1 MSSGTGAE
9 KQMEGERQAA
19 RSLADDY
26 RIMSKPR
33 DIEEIGDIYLIR
45 PLGFLI
51 VQLLRHTPATPTFVS
66 FLALLAGWWTAYL
79 YWDAA
84 RIGGPSVVGIVA
96 FMVFL
101 LHSALDSADGQLARI
116 TESYSSFGAI
126 IDGLCDN
133 LVFLAIYIAI
143 VLGVW
148 QRTGGGL
155 LLLCALAV
163 LAALSH
169 SVQSSLVTYQRF
181 LYLNYVYGK
190 RDIEELEPGNLERE
204 ARSSGRIFSRILR
217 GIYLPYHHQQ
227 RFFLRSSHRL
237 EQYLAGW
244 ERKHR
249 DLASGLPSLYS
260 RRQRPL
266 MKYWAL
272 MASNSHKLGIAV
284 AVFLPVTP
292 ANLWTELGAAW
303 YFVYDL
309 FLNVVLVLLVVV
321 QGRRNREI
329 REDLDYLPGGG
340 KREGAT
346 P

>member
-1 MSSGTGAE
+1 
-9 KQMEGERQAA
+9 
-19 RSLADDY
+19 
-26 RIMSKPR
+26 MSKPR
-33 DIEEIGDIYLIR
+33 DIEEVGDIYLIR
-45 PLGFLI
+45 PLGFLL

-66 FLALLAGWWTAYL
+66 FLALLAGWWTAWL
-79 YWDAA
+79 YFDATL
-84 RIGGPSVVGIVA
+84 IGGPSMVGVIA
-96 FMVFL
+96 FLAFL

-116 TESYSSFGAI
+116 TERYSTFGAI

-155 LLLCALAV
+155 PALCALAL

-190 RDIEELEPGNLERE
+190 KDIEELAPDNLERE
-204 ARSSGRIFSRILR
+204 VRSSGTIVSRILR
-217 GIYLPYHHQQ
+217 AVYLPYHHQQ
-227 RFFLRSSHRL
+227 RFFLASTHRL
-237 EQYLAGW
+237 EQFLTGWVREHRELAP
-244 ERKHR
+244 EVP
-249 DLASGLPSLYS
+249 GLYA

-266 MKYWAL
+266 MKYWAF
-272 MASNSHKLGIAV
+272 MASNSHKIGIAV
-284 AVFLPVTP
+284 AVFLPVSPTDF
-292 ANLWTELGAAW
+292 WSELGAGW

-309 FLNVVLVLLVVV
+309 FLNAVLVLLVMV
-321 QGRRNREI
+321 QGRRNRAI
-329 REDLDYLPGGG
+329 KEDLDRIAGGG
-340 KREGAT
+340 ERGGAT